1 MSPDRWPNEVA
12 NSARIDDSIPQKCLP
27 SSSTTSTTTSTST
40 SSQNRCHSH
49 FHHGVVG
56 DRSVNYENDN
66 KNKINNNNNNHNV
79 SDSYANDQPPP
90 LVHIMDK
97 KCTNRRQTIR
107 QSSKSSLS
115 PSSSSIKI
123 NGTPNH
129 ITYKW
134 DMIRDHQREHYRSK
148 FYGSNLYD
156 SIRTG
161 IMFYISIL
169 VIFSAIQPIANGQQ
183 NDGTC
188 QLKESYIL

>member
-1 MSPDRWPNEVA
+1 MSPDRWPSEVA

-66 KNKINNNNNNHNV
+66 KNKINN
-79 SDSYANDQPPP
+79 
-90 LVHIMDK
+90 
-97 KCTNRRQTIR
+97 TTTI
-107 QSSKSSLS
+107 
-115 PSSSSIKI
+115 II
-123 NGTPNH
+123 
-129 ITYKW
+129 
-134 DMIRDHQREHYRSK
+134 
-148 FYGSNLYD
+148 
-156 SIRTG
+156 
-161 IMFYISIL
+161 
-169 VIFSAIQPIANGQQ
+169 AIQPIANGQQ